1 MAQVTG
7 KRGMIAEMNVV
18 PYIDV
23 MLVLLIIF
31 MATTPLLSSGIK
43 AELPKGPM
51 TQEAFKGLAD
61 KNPLVFRVNAEQ
73 QMFLKRMNDPKDP
86 KSPIDDDALIEAV
99 RAVLAENQDL
109 PVLVYG
115 DSKLEYGQ
123 MVETMNLLREA
134 GATDVILVTDPSA
147 DSGSRHH

>member
-51 TQEAFKGLAD
+51 TQEAFQGLAD

-86 KSPIDDDALIEAV
+86 KSPIDDDALMEAV
-99 RAVLAENQDL
+99 RAVLAEDENL

-115 DSKLEYGQ
+115 DRTLEYGR
-123 MVETMNLLREA
+123 MVETMNLLRDA
-134 GATDVILVTDPSA
+134 GAKDVILVTDPSPE
-147 DSGSRHH
+147 SGSRHH